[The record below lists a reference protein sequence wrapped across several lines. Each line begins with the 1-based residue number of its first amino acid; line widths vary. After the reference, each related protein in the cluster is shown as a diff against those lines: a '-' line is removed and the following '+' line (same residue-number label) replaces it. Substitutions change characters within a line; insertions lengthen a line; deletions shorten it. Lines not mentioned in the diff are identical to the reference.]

1 MTDMGLTSAA
11 QEMYQLRKELEQH
24 IASAKTRED
33 ELRSQIKQRANVLA
47 SAEQG
52 LDLEKIA
59 LAKTVVY
66 ANGSYERAGEDRAS
80 VIQDA
85 IKQLA
90 TGEPIR
96 QFYGDLWSHYF
107 GTKNYDRWSG
117 QRSDHQYGYGP
128 GHGSIV
134 FRVGIVDGVRKD
146 RTQADLTAEEVE
158 AAIYY
163 LTNIKRV
170 QDAEAAA
177 AEQAAA

>member
-1 MTDMGLTSAA
+1 MQLTTAA
-11 QEMYQLRKELEQH
+11 QEMHQLRRELEQH
-24 IASAKTRED
+24 IASSKTRED
-33 ELRSQIKQRANVLA
+33 ELRGQIKLRANVLS

-52 LDLEKIA
+52 IDVEKVG
-59 LAKTVVY
+59 LAKTVIYVSGAY
-66 ANGSYERAGEDRAS
+66 DRAGEDRAS
-80 VIQDA
+80 VIHDA
-85 IKQLA
+85 VKQLA

-96 QFYGDLWSHYF
+96 PFYGDLWSHYF

-117 QRSDHQYGYGP
+117 QRCDCQYGYGP

-134 FRVGIVDGVRKD
+134 FRVGIIEDVREN
-146 RTQADLTAEEVE
+146 RAQADLTAEEVE

-177 AEQAAA
+177 AKQAAA

>member
-1 MTDMGLTSAA
+1 MNLTTAA
-11 QEMYQLRKELEQH
+11 QEMHQLRQRLEQH
-24 IASAKTRED
+24 LVDAKKGED
-33 ELRSQIKQRANVLA
+33 ELRRQIRERANILA

-59 LAKTVVY
+59 LAKTVINIRGAY
-66 ANGSYERAGEDRAS
+66 DRAGEDGAS
-80 VIQDA
+80 VIHDA

-128 GHGSIV
+128 GHGSIC
-134 FRVGIVDGVRKD
+134 FEVGIVRDVRKN
-146 RTQADLTAEEVE
+146 RKQSELTPEEIE

-163 LTNIKRV
+163 LTNIQRV
-170 QDAEAAA
+170 QDAERKTAS
-177 AEQAAA
+177 QAAA

>member
-1 MTDMGLTSAA
+1 MQLTTAA
-11 QEMYQLRKELEQH
+11 QELHQLRKELEQH
-24 IASAKTRED
+24 VALSKKRED
-33 ELRSQIKQRANVLA
+33 ELRGQIKLHANVLS

-52 LDLEKIA
+52 LDIEKVG
-59 LAKTVVY
+59 LAKTVIYV
-66 ANGSYERAGEDRAS
+66 NGSYDRAGQDRAS

-85 IKQLA
+85 VKQLA
-90 TGEPIR
+90 TGDPVR

-134 FRVGIVDGVRKD
+134 FRVGIVEDVRKN
-146 RTQADLTAEEVE
+146 RSQADLTAEEIE

-170 QDAEAAA
+170 QDAEADAA
-177 AEQAAA
+177 KQAAA

>member
-1 MTDMGLTSAA
+1 MELTTAA
-11 QEMYQLRKELEQH
+11 QEMHQLRKDLEQH
-24 IASAKTRED
+24 IASAKARED
-33 ELRSQIKQRANVLA
+33 ELRGQIKQRANVLA

-52 LDLEKIA
+52 LDLEKVR
-59 LAKTVVY
+59 LAKTLVY
-66 ANGSYERAGEDRAS
+66 VNGSYDRAGEDRKS
-80 VIQDA
+80 VIHDA
-85 IKQLA
+85 IRQLA

-134 FRVGIVDGVRKD
+134 FRVGVVDDVRKT
-146 RTQADLTAEEVE
+146 RTQADLSAEEVE

-177 AEQAAA
+177 AKQAAA

>member
-1 MTDMGLTSAA
+1 MELTAAA
-11 QEMYQLRKELEQH
+11 QEMYQLRKDLERH
-24 IASAKTRED
+24 IASAKARED
-33 ELRSQIKQRANVLA
+33 ELRGKIKQRANVLA

-52 LDLEKIA
+52 LDLEKVR
-59 LAKTVVY
+59 LGKTVVY
-66 ANGSYERAGEDRAS
+66 VHGSYDHAGEDRAS
-80 VIQDA
+80 VIHDA
-85 IKQLA
+85 IRQLA

-128 GHGSIV
+128 GHGSIC
-134 FRVGIVDGVRKD
+134 FRVGIIEDVRKA
-146 RTQADLTAEEVE
+146 RTQADLTAEEIE

-177 AEQAAA
+177 AKQAAA

>member
-1 MTDMGLTSAA
+1 MELTTAA
-11 QEMYQLRKELEQH
+11 QEMYQLRKDLEQH
-24 IASAKTRED
+24 IASAKSRED

-52 LDLEKIA
+52 LDLEKIG
-59 LAKTVVY
+59 LGKTIVY
-66 ANGSYERAGEDRAS
+66 ANGSYDRAGEDRAS
-80 VIQDA
+80 VIHDA

-90 TGEPIR
+90 TGDPVR

-117 QRSDHQYGYGP
+117 QRSDHEYGYGP

-134 FRVGIVDGVRKD
+134 FRVGIADSVRKT
-146 RTQADLTAEEVE
+146 RTQADLTAEEIE

-170 QDAEAAA
+170 QDAEAIAA
-177 AEQAAA
+177 KQAAA

>member
-1 MTDMGLTSAA
+1 MELTTAA
-11 QEMYQLRKELEQH
+11 QEMYQLRKDLEQH
-24 IASAKTRED
+24 IASAKARED
-33 ELRSQIKQRANVLA
+33 ELRGQIKQRANVLA

-52 LDLEKIA
+52 LDLEKVR

-66 ANGSYERAGEDRAS
+66 VNGSYDRAGDDRAS
-80 VIQDA
+80 VIHDA
-85 IKQLA
+85 IRQLA

-134 FRVGIVDGVRKD
+134 FRVGVIEDVRKT

-177 AEQAAA
+177 AKQAAA